1 MSDEAGPDDP
11 RPGGP
16 PDAGAGDPRDEIDP
30 RLHFANERTFLAW
43 IRTALALIT
52 AGLVVTQLLPAFK
65 IAGGRRIIGL
75 PLIVLGIVLALA
87 SFRSWEAN
95 ERAMEAHRRLP
106 PSRLPMVLAVGVAL
120 VAVTAVIVGAW
131 GGVGT

>member
-1 MSDEAGPDDP
+1 MGDDA
-11 RPGGP
+11 
-16 PDAGAGDPRDEIDP
+16 DAGSDPVEPPGPTEIDP
-30 RLHFANERTFLAW
+30 RLHYANERTFLAW

-65 IAGGRRIIGL
+65 LAGGRRIVGL
-75 PLIVLGIVLALA
+75 PLILLGIILALA

-95 ERAMEAHRRLP
+95 EAAMEAHRPLP
-106 PSRLPMVLAVGVAL
+106 RSRLPLVVAVGVGLVATAAL
-120 VAVTAVIVGAW
+120 VFGAW